1 MSQKRTPME
10 MSCWRGAWRNNPKGK
25 DFRVFHG
32 DWCFAGRVSGSEL
45 RKTRKRLK
53 AELRAANVLN
63 RRIARFGQT
72 IYE

>member
-1 MSQKRTPME
+1 ME

-32 DWCFAGRVSGSEL
+32 DLCFAGRVSGSEL
-45 RKTRKRLK
+45 RKARKKLK
-53 AELRAANVLN
+53 KMLMASNVIN
-63 RRIARFGQT
+63 RRVARVGKT